1 MRQAQ
6 SIQPARHGRL
16 SPSRV
21 LAPASWGWTCR
32 HVRPGRWPHLAV
44 RSNSRKRTRRLGL
57 SPSRLSSVKP
67 TAKPSLIPPAHSA
80 NETHSRKLVPFV
92 ISSAGKCAGKCNSKS
107 NLSNSSGSVVN
118 QAVQVTPSAQHK
130 YHYGSGITCDG
141 PTLNISPFLSTTN
154 SWAQPWEETYNEPVY
169 DNSDNF
175 GLIDPET
182 GLNGPD
188 GIPDSPGRVLF
199 YKPIRTAQKSNFSIN
214 GGITATISIPLGREP
229 IELCKQAARRQV
241 QLYEQALADK
251 RLNYEIARL
260 KACSDRP
267 A

>member
-1 MRQAQ
+1 MKRIAAGLFLLLYPAQ
-6 SIQPARHGRL
+6 VNAQVNATA
-16 SPSRV
+16 SP
-21 LAPASWGWTCR
+21 
-32 HVRPGRWPHLAV
+32 
-44 RSNSRKRTRRLGL
+44 
-57 SPSRLSSVKP
+57 
-67 TAKPSLIPPAHSA
+67 I
-80 NETHSRKLVPFV
+80 
-92 ISSAGKCAGKCNSKS
+92 
-107 NLSNSSGSVVN
+107 SNSSGSVVN

-182 GLNGPD
+182 GLSGPD

-251 RLNYEIARL
+251 RLNYEVARL
-260 KACSDRP
+260 KACSTALREGYGFSETSPFRAICADVVLKPIPVEQHTHRFIYP
-267 A
+267 PSDVKPSVRDSDLVAPGSAPSPIPVSPF